1 MFLNFKDI
9 IKQFRISTIEIVR
22 MYVQNFIHV
31 CIISYSMQYW
41 PFVYYNLYYNTLYRY
56 TMLNMFKI
64 NNFSDS
70 RREGGRTQK
79 SQVYICNDWVLWLEL
94 PPFCPAVDATV
105 GRAGS
110 GELLPPQ
117 TRVPVPPEQ
126 QCQTGGQ
133 RGTNQGRYVEGH
145 ILSRVWGFSGRKRCK
160 YLCSVHSN
168 QTRGIV

>member
-1 MFLNFKDI
+1 
-9 IKQFRISTIEIVR
+9 
-22 MYVQNFIHV
+22 
-31 CIISYSMQYW
+31 
-41 PFVYYNLYYNTLYRY
+41 
-56 TMLNMFKI
+56 MLNMFKV

-79 SQVYICNDWVLWLEL
+79 SQVYLCDNRVLWLEL

-133 RGTNQGRYVEGH
+133 RRTNQGRYVEGH
-145 ILSRVWGFSGRKRCK
+145 IPCEDSLLGSDVKTCAVYTPIKREALCSKETHTHKRHQFFMWWTEGK
-160 YLCSVHSN
+160 YLKDTENFLILIKRVNNEFFVCQKQIRV
-168 QTRGIV
+168 IV

>member
-1 MFLNFKDI
+1 
-9 IKQFRISTIEIVR
+9 
-22 MYVQNFIHV
+22 
-31 CIISYSMQYW
+31 
-41 PFVYYNLYYNTLYRY
+41 
-56 TMLNMFKI
+56 MLNMFKI

-79 SQVYICNDWVLWLEL
+79 SQVYLRDDRVLWLEL

-110 GELLPPQ
+110 GELFPPQ

-145 ILSRVWGFSGRKRCK
+145 TLSRVWGFCGRKRCK

-168 QTRGIV
+168 QREALCSKETHAHKHHQFFMWWTEGKYLKDTENFLILIKRVNNELFVFQIQIKVIV

>member
-79 SQVYICNDWVLWLEL
+79 SQVYLCDDGVLWLEL
-94 PPFCPAVDATV
+94 PPFCPTADATV
-105 GRAGS
+105 GGTGS

-145 ILSRVWGFSGRKRCK
+145 ILSRVWRFSARKRC
-160 YLCSVHSN
+160 
-168 QTRGIV
+168 